1 MNKPFDIN
9 NELAMKAL
17 RKTGDQLPD
26 DMQQI
31 TLYLVGGV
39 AGMLTNLLPPSR
51 TTGDCDVMVIEPGQ
65 AWEQVKE
72 AAKTAGEDVGLKEDW
87 LNDECKMYA
96 WQMPLGWQ
104 GRSEELGKFGP
115 LKVMALSRQDL
126 IASKVMGAPKRIQD
140 RTDLQEL
147 KPTAAELDFVEEHL
161 RRVEAETEPGHCDSQ
176 KQIISRIRNA
186 Q

>member
-1 MNKPFDIN
+1 MNRPFDIN
-9 NELAMKAL
+9 NELATKAL
-17 RKTGDQLPD
+17 KKTGDRLPGD
-26 DMQQI
+26 IQPI

-39 AGMLTNLLPPSR
+39 AGRLTELLPPSR
-51 TTGDCDVMVIEPGQ
+51 TTGDCDVMVIDPGQ
-65 AWEQVKE
+65 AWEQVKQ
-72 AAKTAGEDVGLKEDW
+72 AAKTAGEEVGLKEDW

-104 GRSEELGKFGP
+104 GRCEELGQFGP

-126 IASKVMGAPKRIQD
+126 IASKVIGAPKRIQD

-147 KPTAAELDFVEEHL
+147 KPTDAELDFVEQHL
-161 RRVEAETEPGHCDSQ
+161 RRVEAETEPGHYDAH
-176 KQIISRIRNA
+176 KHLVSRIRNA